1 MARPEETP
9 QDKNNKA
16 VIAKRLNSLLQERNK
31 KQVDIHKTTGIP
43 TSTLTGYFKG
53 TSLPTPG
60 NVQKIADFFMVN
72 KSDIDPRFKNTMQE
86 VSVNT
91 NNITTIYNQLTP
103 DRQQNVYT
111 YADNQLKEQQ
121 AGNVIAM
128 PTPDDKY
135 DEVSADGVLS
145 AGVGEWLDGTDS
157 GFMVKVKKPLPASY
171 DYVFQIN
178 GHSMEPYFKDKQVV
192 FAEEH
197 EEYRN
202 GQIVAAIVDG
212 NAYLK
217 RLDCDGETMTL
228 ESLNPEYPNID
239 VYEDDDYKILG
250 VVFA

>member
-1 MARPEETP
+1 MFAQNLKYLRKKFDMDQETLAAKLGRKSTSTISEWESGKYTP
-9 QDKNNKA
+9 KA
-16 VIAKRLNSLLQERNK
+16 GVLSDIAKIFGISLEDLM
-31 KQVDIHKTTGIP
+31 
-43 TSTLTGYFKG
+43 STDLSEDK
-53 TSLPTPG
+53 
-60 NVQKIADFFMVN
+60 A
-72 KSDIDPRFKNTMQE
+72 
-86 VSVNT
+86 
-91 NNITTIYNQLTP
+91 NITTIYNQLTP

-111 YADNQLKEQQ
+111 YADEQLKEQQ

-128 PTPDDKY
+128 PTPDDNFA
-135 DEVSADGVLS
+135 EVSADGVLS

-217 RLDCDGETMTL
+217 RLDCDGEIMTL
-228 ESLNPEYPNID
+228 ESLNPEYPNIN

>member
-1 MARPEETP
+1 MFAQNLKYLRKKFDMDQETLASKLGRKSTSTISEWESGKYTP
-9 QDKNNKA
+9 KA
-16 VIAKRLNSLLQERNK
+16 GVLSDIAKIFGVSLEDLM
-31 KQVDIHKTTGIP
+31 
-43 TSTLTGYFKG
+43 STDLSEGK
-53 TSLPTPG
+53 
-60 NVQKIADFFMVN
+60 A
-72 KSDIDPRFKNTMQE
+72 
-86 VSVNT
+86 
-91 NNITTIYNQLTP
+91 NITTIYNQLTP
-103 DRQQNVYT
+103 DRQHNVYT

-121 AGNVIAM
+121 AGKVITM
-128 PTPDDKY
+128 PTPDDNFA
-135 DEVSADGVLS
+135 EVSADGVLS

-217 RLDCDGETMTL
+217 RLDCDGEIMTL
-228 ESLNPEYPNID
+228 ESLNPEYPNIN

>member
-1 MARPEETP
+1 MAKIVLP
-9 QDKNNKA
+9 QMIDYYRKQNNLTMEQLGDKLGKTKSA
-16 VIAKRLNSLLQERNK
+16 ISRWISGSRSPMVDDLERL
-31 KQVDIHKTTGIP
+31 
-43 TSTLTGYFKG
+43 STLFGVDVKTLMYGAGQTDELITKTGKVMR
-53 TSLPTPG
+53 T
-60 NVQKIADFFMVN
+60 
-72 KSDIDPRFKNTMQE
+72 
-86 VSVNT
+86 
-91 NNITTIYNQLTP
+91 LTP
-103 DRQQNVYT
+103 DRQHNVYT

-121 AGNVIAM
+121 AGKVITM
-128 PTPDDKY
+128 PTPDDNFA
-135 DEVSADGVLS
+135 EVSADGVLS

-157 GFMVKVKKPLPASY
+157 GFMVKVKKPLPDSY

-228 ESLNPEYPNID
+228 ESLNPEYPNIN

>member
-1 MARPEETP
+1 MTQKLIVGDMIRYYLQQNKMTIKELGLKLGKGESTVS
-9 QDKNNKA
+9 KWINNKNMPM
-16 VIAKRLNSLLQERNK
+16 AKDLSAMTHIFNT
-31 KQVDIHKTTGIP
+31 DIQTLMYGANETDELITKTGKVMRT
-43 TSTLTGYFKG
+43 
-53 TSLPTPG
+53 
-60 NVQKIADFFMVN
+60 
-72 KSDIDPRFKNTMQE
+72 
-86 VSVNT
+86 
-91 NNITTIYNQLTP
+91 LTP

-121 AGNVIAM
+121 AGKVIAM
-128 PTPDDKY
+128 PTPDDNFA
-135 DEVSADGVLS
+135 EVSADGVLS

-228 ESLNPEYPNID
+228 ESLNPEYPNIN